1 MENQQNQSGQ
11 QQGSDENQTNRNH
24 NQGNQQAQQAGQ
36 NQSQQGA
43 EPNRGSGNQSGRGA
57 GNGGI
62 GTGEYEGTDQ
72 NNETPQRDSYTQE
85 ERTSRL

>member
-11 QQGSDENQTNRNH
+11 QQGSDENQMNRNQ

-43 EPNRGSGNQSGRGA
+43 EPNRGGGNQQDPGSGG
-57 GNGGI
+57 GGI
-62 GTGEYEGTDQ
+62 GTGRYEDADQ